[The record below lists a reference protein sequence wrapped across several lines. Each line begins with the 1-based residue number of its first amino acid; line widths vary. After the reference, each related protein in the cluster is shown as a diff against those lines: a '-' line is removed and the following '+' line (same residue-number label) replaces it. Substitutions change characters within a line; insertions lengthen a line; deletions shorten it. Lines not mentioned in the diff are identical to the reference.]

1 MLNDDAFYDAQGAAT
16 PNLMEQISNEIVV
29 GNVTGGKRQDLL
41 ANEVTQTIPASY
53 NPKEIS
59 IDKAVFWQNRE

>member
-1 MLNDDAFYDAQGAAT
+1 MLNDDAFDDAQGAAT
-16 PNLMEQISNEIVV
+16 PNLKEQISNETVI

-53 NPKEIS
+53 NPKKIS
-59 IDKAVFWQNRE
+59 IDKSVFWQKRE